1 MLTETLKALSDPV
14 RRQILEMLKKGSRN
28 AGQITSCFQIS
39 DAAISRHLSVLKN
52 ADLIRSWR
60 EGKFIYYELNT
71 SVLDEVLLWTPNLK
85 GDENELSEQSV
96 LPAVKTSSRH

>member
-28 AGQITSCFQIS
+28 AGQIASCFQIS

-71 SVLDEVLLWTPNLK
+71 SVLDEVLLWTQNLK
-85 GDENELSEQSV
+85 GDENEQSSIA
-96 LPAVKTSSRH
+96 AVKASSRH

>member
-28 AGQITSCFQIS
+28 AGQIASCFQIS

-52 ADLIRSWR
+52 ADLRAEHLCAR
-60 EGKFIYYELNT
+60 RGAPVDTKPERRRK
-71 SVLDEVLLWTPNLK
+71 
-85 GDENELSEQSV
+85 
-96 LPAVKTSSRH
+96 